1 MKIKMINDKSTA
13 AEVIV
18 GALVALHDKHKGE
31 PIISLSLY
39 DGNIAITASANI
51 SVEGEPETKTIAVPA
66 PLLLEELGCDLDMI
80 IKAGV
85 SKLMLVL
92 LGMNPGGEKG
102 DEVRLFSIYDP
113 SEGDEEKR
121 S

>member
-1 MKIKMINDKSTA
+1 MKIKKIDDHSTA

-31 PIISLSLY
+31 PIISIALC
-39 DGNIAITASANI
+39 DGNIAITGSPDISA
-51 SVEGEPETKTIAVPA
+51 EGKPETETIAVPA
-66 PLLLEELGCDLDMI
+66 PLLLEELGGDSDMI
-80 IKAGV
+80 IKAGI
-85 SKLMLVL
+85 SKLMMVL
-92 LGMNPGGEKG
+92 LGMKPGGEHG
-102 DEVRLFSIYDP
+102 DEIRLFSTYDP

>member
-1 MKIKMINDKSTA
+1 MKIKKIDDHSTA

-31 PIISLSLY
+31 PIISIALY
-39 DGNIAITASANI
+39 DGNIVITASADI
-51 SVEGEPETKTIAVPA
+51 SVEGEPETQTISVPA
-66 PLLLEELGCDLDMI
+66 PVLLEEIGGDSDMI

-85 SKLMLVL
+85 SKLMMVL
-92 LGMNPGGEKG
+92 LGMEPGGEKG
-102 DEVRLFSIYDP
+102 DEVRLFSTYDP
-113 SEGDEEKR
+113 NEKEKR

>member
-1 MKIKMINDKSTA
+1 MKIKKIDDHSTA

-31 PIISLSLY
+31 PIISFALC
-39 DGNIAITASANI
+39 DGNIAITASTDI
-51 SVEGEPETKTIAVPA
+51 SDEGKPQTETIAVPA
-66 PLLLEELGCDLDMI
+66 PLLLEELGGDSDMI

-85 SKLMLVL
+85 SKLMMAL
-92 LGMNPGGEKG
+92 LGMEPGGENR
-102 DEVRLFSIYDP
+102 DEIHFFSTYDP

>member
-1 MKIKMINDKSTA
+1 MKIKKIDDHSTA

-18 GALVALHDKHKGE
+18 GALVALHDKDKGE
-31 PIISLSLY
+31 PIISFALC
-39 DGNIAITASANI
+39 DGNIAITGSPDISA
-51 SVEGEPETKTIAVPA
+51 EGAPETIAVPA
-66 PLLLEELGCDLDMI
+66 PVLLEELGGDSDMI

-85 SKLMLVL
+85 SKLMMVL
-92 LGMNPGGEKG
+92 LGMEPGGEKG
-102 DEVRLFSIYDP
+102 DEIRLFSTYDP

>member
-31 PIISLSLY
+31 PIISIALC
-39 DGNIAITASANI
+39 DGNIAITGSPDI
-51 SVEGEPETKTIAVPA
+51 SVEGEPETQTIAVPA
-66 PLLLEELGCDLDMI
+66 PLLLEELGGDSDMI

-85 SKLMLVL
+85 SKLMMVL
-92 LGMNPGGEKG
+92 LGMEPGGENR
-102 DEVRLFSIYDP
+102 DEIRLFSTYDP

>member
-31 PIISLSLY
+31 PIISLSLC
-39 DGNIAITASANI
+39 DGNIAITASPDITLGKEA
-51 SVEGEPETKTIAVPA
+51 EFETIAVPA
-66 PLLLEELGCDLDMI
+66 PILLEELGGDSDMI
-80 IKAGV
+80 IKTGV
-85 SKLMLVL
+85 SKLMLML
-92 LGMNPGGEKG
+92 LGMEPGGEEG

-113 SEGDEEKR
+113 SEGDEEAR